1 MLNKDN
7 DMDISDILSVYIPV
21 NQFLDATATALI
33 LIDQKGNILTT
44 NKEFKNIHT
53 NLEPH
58 ASIFNLVSESTK
70 RKLLKNLAEKLDCF
84 YVVAWQSNISFTNI
98 VFKKIIIAERICYL
112 GTAIKKS
119 KTDHN
124 SLLQQLINNM
134 PDNIFVKDTHSKFV
148 IANHWIARI
157 IGVEST
163 KMLIGRTDFDFF
175 PKKLAQ
181 KYYNDE
187 LKIIQ
192 TGRPLLN
199 EQEKV
204 LVNGRIRW
212 YSTTK
217 VPLYDEHGN
226 IAGIVGVGRDITKN
240 VREKKALEKAKKEA
254 EIADHLKLTFLAN
267 LSHEIRTP
275 LNGILGFSQFLRQKQ
290 HSEEKQN
297 KYLDIILANGKSLLM
312 LINDIIDISMI
323 ESNQVSIKKRPFR
336 LNELIDQAY
345 ANYVYQLSQK
355 NKKIK
360 LVAHK
365 ALLNEEDIIVSDD
378 FRINQIMGN
387 LISNAIKFTERGKIE
402 FGYTLDQNKIEFYI
416 ADTGIGIKKEQQEEI
431 FKRFRQA
438 DESMTRNY
446 GGTGLGLSICRGL
459 VYLLNGK
466 IWVKS
471 EPGQGSTFYFTIP
484 FEKHPESKEST
495 VKEDG
500 FK

>member
-1 MLNKDN
+1 MLNKDS
-7 DMDISDILSVYIPV
+7 DMDISDILSVDIPV
-21 NQFLDATATALI
+21 SQFFDAATTALI

-44 NKEFKNIHT
+44 NQEFKNFHT
-53 NLEPH
+53 DQESH
-58 ASIFNLVSESTK
+58 TSIFNLVSESTK
-70 RKLLKNLAEKLDCF
+70 RKLLQNLAEQLDCF
-84 YVVAWQSNISFTNI
+84 YVVAWQNNITLVNI
-98 VFKKIIIAERICYL
+98 IFKKLIIANHICYL

-124 SLLQQLINNM
+124 SLIQQLINNI
-134 PDNIFVKDTHSKFV
+134 PDNIFVKDINSKFV
-148 IANHWIARI
+148 IANNWIAKI
-157 IGVEST
+157 IGVKSA
-163 KMLIGRTDFDFF
+163 KVLIGKTDFDFF
-175 PKKLAQ
+175 PKKIAQ

-192 TGRPLLN
+192 TGKPLLN

-204 LVNGRIRW
+204 PVNGRIRW

-217 VPLYDEHGN
+217 VPFYDKHGN

-240 VREKKALEKAKKEA
+240 VREKKTLEKAKKEA
-254 EIADHLKLTFLAN
+254 EIADHLKSTFLAN

-323 ESNQVSIKKRPFR
+323 ESNQLSIKKRPFK
-336 LNELIDQAY
+336 LNDLIDQVY
-345 ANYVYQLSQK
+345 ANYAYQLSQK
-355 NKKIK
+355 NKNIK
-360 LVAHK
+360 FIPHK
-365 ALLNEEDIIVSDD
+365 ALSNEQDLVISDD

-387 LISNAIKFTERGKIE
+387 LISNAMKFTERGKIE
-402 FGYTLDQNKIEFYI
+402 FGYEIDKNKIEFYI

-446 GGTGLGLSICRGL
+446 GGTGLGLSICKGL

-466 IWVKS
+466 IWVRS

-484 FEKHPESKEST
+484 FEKQPEITQIKVES
-495 VKEDG
+495 
-500 FK
+500 